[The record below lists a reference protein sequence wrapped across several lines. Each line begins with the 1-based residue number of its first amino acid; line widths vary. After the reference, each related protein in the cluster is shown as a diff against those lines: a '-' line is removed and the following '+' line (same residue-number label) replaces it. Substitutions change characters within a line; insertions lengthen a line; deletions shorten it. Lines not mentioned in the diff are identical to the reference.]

1 MCYKYLL
8 ILILLFCT
16 FVPSKTTGVSRNV
29 SGFLVLNPITI
40 VTVET
45 DVSVRNIARP
55 VVRGESLPFF
65 ITSKTTGVSMKHQ
78 PKVISLISPQTFLQQ
93 LVAVK
98 KEIYSLSL
106 QASAKKSKLDKE
118 LETFISDRSFLD
130 LNLSKAMRLIVELAD
145 LKERVNQT
153 IQLYGL
159 IEQQL
164 KLRRAA

>member
-1 MCYKYLL
+1 MKQ
-8 ILILLFCT
+8 
-16 FVPSKTTGVSRNV
+16 NV
-29 SGFLVLNPITI
+29 K
-40 VTVET
+40 
-45 DVSVRNIARP
+45 NISP
-55 VVRGESLPFF
+55 L
-65 ITSKTTGVSMKHQ
+65 
-78 PKVISLISPQTFLQQ
+78 SPQTFLQQ
-93 LVAVK
+93 LDAVK
-98 KEIYSLSL
+98 KEIYSLSI

-130 LNLSKAMRLIVELAD
+130 LNLNRAMRLIIELAD